1 MTVKI
6 EGIESIERTTHRFED
21 SYGFIDSDR
30 DFFAV
35 GGQDTVIHMTNG
47 FNEYYQSDYED
58 IETFLEVEFGTALL
72 KSFESRDEFDITIT
86 LK

>member
-6 EGIESIERTTHRFED
+6 EGIEKIEKSVHRFED

-30 DFFAV
+30 DFYVV
-35 GGQDTVIHMTNG
+35 GGQDTVIQMTNC
-47 FNEYYQSDYED
+47 FNEYSQSDYDSIED
-58 IETFLEVEFGTALL
+58 FLDAEIGTTLL
-72 KSFESRDEFDITIT
+72 KSFESKDEFDIIVT

>member
-6 EGIESIERTTHRFED
+6 EGIENLERTSHHFID

-30 DFFAV
+30 DFYVV
-35 GGQDTVIHMTNG
+35 GGQDTIIQMTNG
-47 FNEYYQSDYED
+47 FNEYYQSDYDSIED
-58 IETFLEVEFGTALL
+58 FLRREVGTTLL
-72 KSFESRDEFDITIT
+72 KSFESRDEFDIIIT

>member
-6 EGIESIERTTHRFED
+6 EGIESIERTSHRFED

-30 DFFAV
+30 DFYVV
-35 GGQDTVIHMTNG
+35 GGQDTIIRMTNG
-47 FNEYYQSDYED
+47 FTEFYQSDYD
-58 IETFLEVEFGTALL
+58 SIEEFLRIEVGTTLL
-72 KSFESRDEFDITIT
+72 KSFESRDEFDITVT

>member
-6 EGIESIERTTHRFED
+6 EGIERIERHAHRFED

-30 DFFAV
+30 DFYVV
-35 GGQDTVIHMTNG
+35 GGQDTVIQMTNG
-47 FNEYYQSDYED
+47 FNEFYQSDYDSIED
-58 IETFLEVEFGTALL
+58 FLDAEVGTTLL

>member
-6 EGIESIERTTHRFED
+6 EGIEGIEKTTHRFVD
-21 SYGFIDSDR
+21 SYGFIDTDR
-30 DFFAV
+30 DFFVV
-35 GGQDTVIHMTNG
+35 GGQDTVIHMTNS
-47 FNEYYQSDYED
+47 FNEYYQSDYDSIED
-58 IETFLEVEFGTALL
+58 FLKAEFGTALL

>member
-6 EGIESIERTTHRFED
+6 EGIESLERTSHRFID

-30 DFFAV
+30 DFYVV
-35 GGQDTVIHMTNG
+35 GGQDTIIQMTNG
-47 FNEYYQSDYED
+47 FNEYYQSDYDSIED
-58 IETFLEVEFGTALL
+58 FLHREVGTTLL
-72 KSFESRDEFDITIT
+72 KSFESRDEFDITVT